1 MKKEKLGEKERVLQG
16 LFVNASG
23 LGTGAEAG
31 IEKAPPAE
39 EMATARREAK
49 KVKEISSVM
58 KEVSSKA
65 EPQLNNKNGS
75 VFPKKKKVK
84 KMMYESL
91 ASSLASLLQ
100 KSELAKRSRNNAKT
114 IIKHQKA

>member
-1 MKKEKLGEKERVLQG
+1 
-16 LFVNASG
+16 
-23 LGTGAEAG
+23 
-31 IEKAPPAE
+31 
-39 EMATARREAK
+39 MATARREAK

-58 KEVSSKA
+58 KEARSKA
-65 EPQLNNKNGS
+65 EPQFSNNNGS

-100 KSELAKRSRNNAKT
+100 KRELTKRSRNNAET

>member
-1 MKKEKLGEKERVLQG
+1 
-16 LFVNASG
+16 
-23 LGTGAEAG
+23 
-31 IEKAPPAE
+31 
-39 EMATARREAK
+39 
-49 KVKEISSVM
+49 M
-58 KEVSSKA
+58 KEVRSKA
-65 EPQLNNKNGS
+65 EPQFNNKNGS

-114 IIKHQKA
+114 IIKHQKS

>member
-1 MKKEKLGEKERVLQG
+1 
-16 LFVNASG
+16 
-23 LGTGAEAG
+23 
-31 IEKAPPAE
+31 
-39 EMATARREAK
+39 MATARREAK

-65 EPQLNNKNGS
+65 EPQFNNKNGS

-114 IIKHQKA
+114 IIKHQKS

>member
-1 MKKEKLGEKERVLQG
+1 
-16 LFVNASG
+16 
-23 LGTGAEAG
+23 
-31 IEKAPPAE
+31 
-39 EMATARREAK
+39 MATARREAK
-49 KVKEISSVM
+49 QVKDISSVM
-58 KEVSSKA
+58 KEARSKA
-65 EPQLNNKNGS
+65 EPQFNNKNGS

-100 KSELAKRSRNNAKT
+100 KSELAERSRNNAKT